1 MRTLSTVLFGN
12 HVYSNPW
19 ASFGQLVLRVFA
31 GLAFAFGH
39 GLGKLPVS
47 DGFIEAT
54 AGMGFPFPAFF
65 AWAAALAE
73 FGGGLLLAA
82 GLLTRPA
89 AFLALL
95 TMLVAAF
102 IRHAEDPFGRKEKA
116 LLFAAIWTYFLFAG
130 PGRYSFDEL
139 IQRRLAGA

>member
-1 MRTLSTVLFGN
+1 MRTLATVLFGN
-12 HVYSNPW
+12 HVYGSPW
-19 ASFGQLVLRVFA
+19 ASLGQLVLRVFA

-39 GLGKLPVS
+39 GLGKIPVS

-54 AGMGFPFPAFF
+54 AGMGFPVPAFF

-73 FGGGLLLAA
+73 FAGGLLIAA

-89 AFLALL
+89 AFFGLI

-102 IRHAEDPFGRKEKA
+102 IRHADDPFGGKEKA
-116 LLFAAIWTYFLFAG
+116 LLFGAIWTYFLFAG
-130 PGRYSFDEL
+130 PGRYSLDEL
-139 IQRRLAGA
+139 IQRRLAGS